1 MNTKL
6 LMSVSAVV
14 LGVTGLCLSFFPE
27 EISNHLGMTG
37 ASAILLQVL
46 GALYFGFAIL
56 NWTAKANLI
65 GGIYSKPVA
74 VGNLAHFMIA
84 ALALIKLTV
93 KDAGSLPYLWV
104 ATLIYVVFALLFGYV
119 FFTSP
124 ALNNKPAKV

>member
-6 LMSVSAVV
+6 LMSVSAVT
-14 LGVTGLCLSFFPE
+14 LGAAGIMLSFFPE
-27 EISNHLGMTG
+27 ELSGSLGMNE

-46 GALYFGFAIL
+46 GASYFGFAML

-74 VGNLAHFMIA
+74 LGNLAHFVMA
-84 ALALIKLTV
+84 ALALAKFAFSGPNLSYI
-93 KDAGSLPYLWV
+93 WV
-104 ATLIYVVFALLFGYV
+104 AAIAYAIFAILFGYV

-124 ALNNKPAKV
+124 ALSNKPS